1 MRRLMALMCVPAVIV
16 LLVACGS
23 SSSNKSAKTSSTTA
37 KTPSTTAASAPAVVK
52 NATSATLGTILV
64 DDTGKTVYTLTNNG
78 QPVAC
83 TGQCPT
89 FWPPLL
95 LPAGTTTATGG
106 AGVTGLATTAAAGG
120 QQVTQDG
127 KPLYRFK
134 NDTNPGDTNGEGIS
148 SFGGTWHV
156 VKVGSSAPT
165 TGSSSVTTT
174 TSSSGY

>member
-1 MRRLMALMCVPAVIV
+1 MRRLMALMCVPAIIV
-16 LLVACGS
+16 VLAACGS
-23 SSSNKSAKTSSTTA
+23 SSSTKSAKTSSTTA
-37 KTPSTTAASAPAVVK
+37 KTSSTTAAPAVVK
-52 NATSATLGTILV
+52 TATSATLGTILV
-64 DDTGKTVYTLTNNG
+64 DETGKTVYTLTNNG
-78 QPVAC
+78 QPIAC
-83 TGQCPT
+83 TDQCPT

-106 AGVTGLATTAAAGG
+106 AGVTGLGATAAAGG

-156 VKVGSSAPT
+156 VKVGGSSSS

-174 TSSSGY
+174 TLSSSGY